1 MRVHL
6 WPCFSC
12 TYMMSH
18 RLTCLVCAC
27 SGTLCIEGHVL
38 ARQHMRRL
46 KEAMLGRA
54 TGDCVCVCARQSERE
69 TVSRGP
75 CVIYCSPQIK
85 QPGIHTPRQLQTHL
99 KSLKK
104 VLKIKHSFRHTF
116 PLFYTILFPVL
127 CAWLQWKSTAL
138 STPLVTL
145 TGLDK
150 IFTMLPYCAS
160 SPPCQFVVT

>member
-1 MRVHL
+1 MLNSSLFSGAGNCLHQKTSHCSERAYKDNKKNKKTTVRVHL

-127 CAWLQWKSTAL
+127 CA
-138 STPLVTL
+138 
-145 TGLDK
+145 
-150 IFTMLPYCAS
+150 
-160 SPPCQFVVT
+160 